1 MNYEQKY
8 LKYKKKYLSL
18 KSQYGGV
25 IQQPIALQ
33 QVPIQPPIAFQE
45 VPPIPF
51 PFKNNSSKCKKSGSW
66 KKSSRLNKLKE
77 LKICMNGGK
86 NIDMETFGDLFGK
99 KKNGSLLEVGMKV
112 EANFKGE
119 GKYYKGKITR
129 VNPKGTYDIKYDGDD
144 DTESNKGADMIRI
157 LEEVRRVTKDGE
169 DPSIK
174 FSDMIDIGIQAIKKN
189 VDIPTLT
196 DIYDTLKEF
205 GPDYNM
211 TIKEM
216 ALYESS
222 NLSGYSL
229 INEILGVVYIH
240 FNKEIQE
247 AFNKFKVENNLKN
260 LNLSQKIEII
270 LDFYSSQGDRIKVIG
285 EGARDM
291 GDRTYHERIDVIIWE
306 SRRNK
311 GYQNFNIFDTLHRK
325 FNIYTADYDYESEST
340 KSTKYNIVKTEL
352 EREMNIYLVNDVL
365 KLASERKNEEF
376 KNKSE
381 KDEAWVKF
389 VNNTLKLEKEI
400 NLDEF
405 YELNDQI
412 DAIAKNI
419 KKINDVISSNDFSKT
434 DYHTVTFGSKHG
446 QKKVR
451 LNIMN
456 QNEDYETKLDINI
469 NMLLKDLCKIEL
481 VDENKIA
488 EILLLPSLNKF
499 SGGKFIL
506 NDDSDAFLR
515 VFLNENKIYFD
526 NFLAISFYLAD
537 SFYKYAIDSKSLKL
551 FFKEFEYY
559 EVSYPYNEV
568 SKKLS
573 EAYEYLLQN
582 MSLNELKPQVQN
594 EFNEEPAE
602 KIKKI
607 AYRIISTIKTTEDL
621 QNVVKI
627 GFSYMN
633 TFKNEYIGVSFRDVH
648 NSGIL
653 PRYKMELLPF
663 IPYEYLNEK
672 KVDIMKN
679 IKIESDDFFKLIKK
693 TLINAYFNLTARNT
707 RYKECW
713 TGETSWGSPLPPIT
727 LKGIVKMI
735 NAYYGE
741 KLYNTT
747 SDFFRDTE
755 VIEISDKYKK
765 IIEDNMDFEKFIS

>member
-1 MNYEQKY
+1 M
-8 LKYKKKYLSL
+8 
-18 KSQYGGV
+18 
-25 IQQPIALQ
+25 
-33 QVPIQPPIAFQE
+33 
-45 VPPIPF
+45 
-51 PFKNNSSKCKKSGSW
+51 SSGY
-66 KKSSRLNKLKE
+66 SSLNKLKE
-77 LKICMNGGK
+77 LKICMNVPKK

-99 KKNGSLLEVGMKV
+99 KKNGSLFEVGMKV
-112 EANFKGE
+112 EANYNGK

-129 VNPKGTYDIKYDGDD
+129 VNPNGTYNIKYRDD
-144 DTESNKGADMIRI
+144 DTESDKGADMIRS
-157 LEEVRRVTKDGE
+157 LEEVRRIRKDKKV
-169 DPSIK
+169 PSIE
-174 FSDMIDIGIQAIKKN
+174 FRDMKSIRIQAIKKN
-189 VDIPTLT
+189 VDIPTLE
-196 DIYDTLKEF
+196 DIYDTLEKF

-222 NLSGYSL
+222 NLSDYSL
-229 INEILGVVYIH
+229 INEILEVVYIH

-260 LNLSQKIEII
+260 LNLSQKIKII

-285 EGARDM
+285 QGARDM
-291 GDRTYHERIDVIIWE
+291 GYRTYHERIDEIIWE
-306 SRRNK
+306 SRKNK
-311 GYQNFNIFDTLHRK
+311 GYQNFNIFDTLHVK
-325 FNIYTADYDYESEST
+325 LDTKTGNYKYESKST

-365 KLASERKNEEF
+365 KLASVRKNEEF

-419 KKINDVISSNDFSKT
+419 KKINDVISSNDFLKT

-488 EILLLPSLNKF
+488 EILLLPSLNNF
-499 SGGKFIL
+499 SEGKFIL

-537 SFYKYAIDSKSLKL
+537 SFYKYAIDSNSLEL

-559 EVSYPYNEV
+559 EVSE
-568 SKKLS
+568 KLS

-582 MSLNELKPQVQN
+582 MSLDE
-594 EFNEEPAE
+594 
-602 KIKKI
+602 
-607 AYRIISTIKTTEDL
+607 
-621 QNVVKI
+621 
-627 GFSYMN
+627 
-633 TFKNEYIGVSFRDVH
+633 
-648 NSGIL
+648 
-653 PRYKMELLPF
+653 
-663 IPYEYLNEK
+663 
-672 KVDIMKN
+672 
-679 IKIESDDFFKLIKK
+679 
-693 TLINAYFNLTARNT
+693 
-707 RYKECW
+707 
-713 TGETSWGSPLPPIT
+713 
-727 LKGIVKMI
+727 
-735 NAYYGE
+735 
-741 KLYNTT
+741 TT
-747 SDFFRDTE
+747 STKR
-755 VIEISDKYKK
+755 I
-765 IIEDNMDFEKFIS
+765 